1 MSKAE
6 EKEKSEDKTQS
17 KTEAGDESTDRI
29 GPKQIPSFLSQT
41 QKGVNVMK
49 TRLLVT
55 MKTHSNLRSH
65 CKNQVSKFELQKIS
79 SQLEP

>member
-6 EKEKSEDKTQS
+6 EKEKSQDKTQS

-49 TRLLVT
+49 TRLSVT